1 MAGDGEERKAR
12 SRRRRRSGRRES
24 TALRPLLVLH
34 CLSAI
39 GMVQGKLLLIELM
52 MPPPGPPI
60 PLTEPEYELHADPV
74 DAFDTQIQSIPEL
87 IEDDFDDIS
96 TPDEKNMP
104 EAKNADDLN
113 DDDQGRNSIQS
124 MKLSRK
130 LSQKV
135 SRIL

>member
-24 TALRPLLVLH
+24 TALRPLLVLV
-34 CLSAI
+34 SAI
-39 GMVQGKLLLIELM
+39 GMAQGKLLLIELM